1 MPVYLDHN
9 ATTPVRPEAR
19 AALLDALDRCGNAS
33 AVHSMGRDARSLL
46 EEARAL
52 IGRSVCARPADVV
65 FTSGGTESDNM
76 AMDGAI
82 RGGGITHIFHP
93 VGDHEAVAK
102 CAEASGL
109 PVGLIPIGSDG
120 LVDLEWLK
128 NRLSAL
134 AENERALVCVHAAN
148 NESGVIQPWEEVG
161 RIVREAD
168 GLFHIDAV
176 QALGKI
182 PFDFA
187 ASGAH
192 YAALSAHKV
201 GGPQGIG
208 ALLIACDAPFEV
220 LRKGGG
226 QEQGRR
232 SGTSN
237 VGGAYAFAK
246 ALEACLA
253 DTAKWDNIR
262 EWRDGM
268 EAALK
273 AAEPEICFLGEG
285 APRLPNTSAVCMPGW
300 QGGMQVIA
308 LDLAGFC
315 VSAGSAC
322 SSGRSAVSPAWTA
335 MAGEEKAGSTI
346 RISLGWNTEKADID
360 AFVTAWTKEFERV
373 KPRLKE
379 IA

>member
-19 AALLDALDRCGNAS
+19 EALLEALDRCGNAS
-33 AVHSMGRDARSLL
+33 AVHAMGRDARSLL
-46 EEARAL
+46 EEARTL
-52 IGRSVCARPADVV
+52 IARCVKARPADVV

-76 AMDGAI
+76 AIDGAI

-93 VGDHEAVAK
+93 VGDHEAVANF
-102 CAEASGL
+102 AATTGL
-109 PVGLIPIGSDG
+109 PVELIPIGADG
-120 LVDLEWLK
+120 VIDLDWLQD
-128 NRLSAL
+128 RLDAFGES
-134 AENERALVCVHAAN
+134 ERALVCLHAAN
-148 NESGVIQPWEEVG
+148 NESGVIQPFEQVG
-161 RIVREAD
+161 RMVREAG

-192 YAALSAHKV
+192 YAAVSAHKV

-208 ALLIACDAPFEV
+208 ALFIACDAPFEV

-237 VGGAYAFAK
+237 VGGAWAFAK

-253 DTAKWDNIR
+253 DTAKWDEIR
-262 EWRDGM
+262 AWRDEM
-268 EAALK
+268 ESRLAV
-273 AAEPEICFLGEG
+273 AEPGISFLGQG

-300 QGGMQVIA
+300 QGSMQVIA

-322 SSGRSAVSPAWTA
+322 SSGRAAISPTWSA

-346 RISLGWNTEKADID
+346 RVSLGWNTTKADVD
-360 AFVTAWTKEFERV
+360 AFVSAWIKEFERV

-379 IA
+379 MA